1 MALYEFCIVFYCI
14 VTVCGVF
21 IASQSLAGVIIISS
35 SSFYLPNNTMTRT
48 SSFITQQLDEKQQL
62 YCNSSLDQSV
72 HISNIAKRKDAG

>member
-35 SSFYLPNNTMTRT
+35 SSSFYLPNNTMTRT
-48 SSFITQQLDEKQQL
+48 SSFVTQQLDEKQQL
-62 YCNSSLDQSV
+62 
-72 HISNIAKRKDAG
+72 